1 MRTMLN
7 YSWLHVLPLWGHFN
21 GGTAGFECSRNS
33 RSFPGEFDNVGN
45 AETCPLEGQG
55 HLAHGTASGFPLWV
69 MKKLIFVYDTQ
80 MSFRQSIIVR
90 GNESSDD
97 SSVLHLAPGWERRV
111 ALIWHFRL

>member
-1 MRTMLN
+1 MTSPNLEKV
-7 YSWLHVLPLWGHFN
+7 VLQAVSSN
-21 GGTAGFECSRNS
+21 N
-33 RSFPGEFDNVGN
+33 
-45 AETCPLEGQG
+45 
-55 HLAHGTASGFPLWV
+55 
-69 MKKLIFVYDTQ
+69 KQ